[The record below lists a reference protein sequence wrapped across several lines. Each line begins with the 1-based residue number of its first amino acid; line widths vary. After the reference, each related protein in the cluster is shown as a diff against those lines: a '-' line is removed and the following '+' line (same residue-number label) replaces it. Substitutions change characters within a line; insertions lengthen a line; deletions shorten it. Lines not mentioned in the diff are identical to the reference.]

1 MDAGSIPTVT
11 LPAGAPWWAYLL
23 ATLAPVAATG
33 LYVLHKH
40 LERSIT
46 KPAEV
51 TCAECTGA
59 RADIAALRAD
69 VAGRFERL
77 HAATRQIA
85 DLQHADSKVLES
97 VAEKADE
104 QARQLASIDK
114 TVTLIDRDSFRREPT
129 R

>member
-1 MDAGSIPTVT
+1 VRPGGGRGWRIRKSAFDAWLG
-11 LPAGAPWWAYLL
+11 
-23 ATLAPVAATG
+23 
-33 LYVLHKH
+33 KQR
-40 LERSIT
+40 E
-46 KPAEV
+46 PAEGV
-51 TCAECTGA
+51 
-59 RADIAALRAD
+59 DIDTEA
-69 VAGRFERL
+69 
-77 HAATRQIA
+77 RQIA